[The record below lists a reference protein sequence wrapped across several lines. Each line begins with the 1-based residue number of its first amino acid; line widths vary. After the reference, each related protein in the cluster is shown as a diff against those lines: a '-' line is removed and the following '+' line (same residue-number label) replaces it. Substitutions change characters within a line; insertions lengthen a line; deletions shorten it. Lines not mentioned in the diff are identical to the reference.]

1 MICLNFNVMFKKHL
15 SLLMILISLF
25 SCTKSQDGKWDD
37 NIKLSQ
43 KNVEFS
49 ATNDSIIITTDGESW
64 WINNVFF
71 NDSTDFEISENS
83 SGRFLIQEDEFTVD
97 RRSSTEL
104 YIEMTQN
111 MKDSVR
117 TLIIVLQNGN
127 YFDGIKII
135 QLAE

>member
-1 MICLNFNVMFKKHL
+1 MFKKHL